1 MLIIIY
7 TRCTGLSIGSI
18 MVRLGG
24 IFMLYANIETY
35 KYPWMFYSGVTILG
49 RFLKAYETFEFF
61 LYITLVYLMSRKTT
75 IRN

>member
-1 MLIIIY
+1 
-7 TRCTGLSIGSI
+7 
-18 MVRLGG
+18 
-24 IFMLYANIETY
+24 MLYANIETY

-49 RFLKAYETFEFF
+49 RFLNAYETFEFF